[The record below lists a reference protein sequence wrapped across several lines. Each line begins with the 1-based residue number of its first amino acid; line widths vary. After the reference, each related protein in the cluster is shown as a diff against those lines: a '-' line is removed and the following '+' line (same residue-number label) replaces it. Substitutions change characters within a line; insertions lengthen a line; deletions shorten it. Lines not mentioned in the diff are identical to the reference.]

1 MKIEIQDVQEIQD
14 KIRALQEELEE
25 RKRAL
30 PRHTIQPHQIMAIE
44 ELEDQIR
51 ELQELRILL
60 FKPKGNKE

>member
-51 ELQELRILL
+51 ELQELRILPS
-60 FKPKGNKE
+60 KPKGNKE